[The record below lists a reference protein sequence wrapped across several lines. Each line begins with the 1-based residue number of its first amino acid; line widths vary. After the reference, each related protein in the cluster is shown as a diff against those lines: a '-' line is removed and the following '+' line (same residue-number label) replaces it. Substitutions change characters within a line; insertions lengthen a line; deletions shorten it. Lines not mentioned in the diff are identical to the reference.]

1 MCNTAIL
8 TNLALGMPEHIVR
21 KISGHA
27 ANSKS
32 SFATLKWRRMSLI
45 KRLIKC
51 LSRLG
56 IMGRDKI
63 CVNRNR
69 SISNYFCCYISFEQN
84 NRSLLYRI
92 KIKTVKN
99 LKFFNYTTILGL
111 WKLFLNVSVFW
122 EAYPFYSFYY
132 ICTNVKFHRKM
143 RKLLSIKIFCKDI

>member
-1 MCNTAIL
+1 
-8 TNLALGMPEHIVR
+8 
-21 KISGHA
+21 
-27 ANSKS
+27 
-32 SFATLKWRRMSLI
+32 MSLI

-56 IMGRDKI
+56 IMGWDKI

-111 WKLFLNVSVFW
+111 WKLFLNVSVFC
-122 EAYPFYSFYY
+122 EAYLKKWIDGLMKMASYSTSHALVNQQIILMLKVLTGNFVM
-132 ICTNVKFHRKM
+132 NVC
-143 RKLLSIKIFCKDI
+143 LSIGFYPWMTLG